1 MKRSLTLRRQHLP
14 FLLLALAYLAATAPL
29 LWTDAG
35 SAIRIAPQLDAVPA
49 DRSPLNAPPAPAA
62 AFAALEARAA
72 APLRVAYHP
81 VSGVAEFVAASSA
94 AGRLPYTPTDIERGN
109 PLAIARGFLDQNRAL
124 FGLRSAADEL
134 SLLRVE
140 PDLRLGFQ
148 HIRLAQSYR
157 GLPVFGRQLVVHL
170 DGDEQIVAVNGQFTP
185 AVELPTEP
193 AISPEQALDVAL
205 ANLRN
210 EQLQPFE
217 LARAAITPVPADTR
231 LMVYV
236 DGEGRAS
243 LVYEVVV
250 LTASPLSQ
258 WQFFV
263 DALRPAVVHAIDGV
277 MPIKRRQTYSANNST
292 RIPGR
297 LVIDEGERSRDQV
310 AQAAHDG
317 AGLVYDYYFN
327 TFQRDS
333 IDGRGLPLVSTVHYG
348 SDPQDAENAAWVG
361 EYAQMIYGDGGQIF
375 EPLPFG
381 LDVVGHEFTHG
392 VIDASAQLIYEG
404 QPGALNE
411 SYADVFG
418 AMIDRDDWDIGED
431 VIKSPPFPTAV
442 LRSLEDPNLGLYD
455 PRNPLQGVGQPA
467 SMDEYA
473 NLPNSRRA
481 DNGGVHINS
490 GIPNRAA
497 FLIASAIGRERFEQ
511 IAYRALTQYLTPDS
525 DFLDAANAT
534 LRAAQDLYGDELTAQ
549 VQAGYD
555 QVGITTNPTP
565 DTPPIPAEGDIP
577 NIPPTGPDQNEPLPA
592 GCRDVIVN
600 GGFESDEAWVQ
611 VATGDVALID
621 PELPRSGRRSAWLGG
636 QDQEALQYI
645 YQDVRIPGN
654 ATRVE
659 LRYARLLHE
668 EFADLLGIF
677 SAEANFTVAL
687 ANTNGDTLGTLAEYA
702 SSQGD
707 DTWQDEA
714 FDMSRQAGKTVRL
727 VFAAE
732 NPRGNISSL
741 FIDDVQL
748 IACTTGAGPAAPPT
762 SNADLVYVQGQILDA
777 NTGRGVEGAQVFVL
791 RPGVSASQ
799 AAADDNLSAEEVLT
813 FGTTDRSGVY
823 QTEQAVPRNQAY
835 SFIIVARGYRPILAD
850 GEVNI
855 PADAANPYR
864 VDAQL
869 RRR

>member
-1 MKRSLTLRRQHLP
+1 MKRSLTVRRQHLP
-14 FLLLALAYLAATAPL
+14 FLLLALAYLAASVPL
-29 LWTDAG
+29 LWSDAPALRVAPRL
-35 SAIRIAPQLDAVPA
+35 SAGPA
-49 DRSPLNAPPAPAA
+49 DGGPLTGPPAPAT
-62 AFAALEARAA
+62 AFAALQARAD

-81 VSGVAEFVAASSA
+81 ATGVAEFVAAQSA
-94 AGRLPYTPTDIERGN
+94 AGRLPYAPTDIERGN

-124 FGLRSAADEL
+124 FGLRSAAEEL
-134 SLLRVE
+134 TLLRDE
-140 PDLRLGFQ
+140 YDTQLGFS
-148 HIRLAQSYR
+148 HLRLAQRYR

-170 DGDEQIVAVNGQFTP
+170 DGEERIVAVNGQFAP
-185 AVELPTEP
+185 AIELPTEP
-193 AISPEQALDVAL
+193 AITPGRAMEVAL
-205 ANLRN
+205 ANLRD

-217 LARAAITPVPADTR
+217 LARAEIRPVPEDTR
-231 LMVYV
+231 LMVYI
-236 DGEGRAS
+236 DGRGRAS

-263 DALRPAVVHAIDGV
+263 DALRPQVVHAIDGV

-297 LVIDEGERSRDQV
+297 LVIDEGERSRDPV

-348 SDPQDAENAAWVG
+348 SDPQDAENAAWVS

-375 EPLPFG
+375 EPLPYG

-392 VIDASAQLIYEG
+392 VIDATSQLIYEG
-404 QPGALNE
+404 QSGALNE

-431 VIKSPPFPTAV
+431 VIKSPPFPVPV
-442 LRSLEDPNLGLYD
+442 LRSLEDPNLGGIYD

-467 SMDEYA
+467 TMDEYA

-497 FLIASAIGRERFEQ
+497 FLIGEALGRERFEQ

-525 DFLDAANAT
+525 DFLDAANASI
-534 LRAAQDLYGDELTAQ
+534 RAAQDLYGDEVAAQ
-549 VQAGYD
+549 VRAGYD
-555 QVGITTNPTP
+555 QVGITTNPNPT
-565 DTPPIPAEGDIP
+565 TPPVEAPGDIP

-592 GCRDVIVN
+592 GCRDIIVN

-654 ATRVE
+654 ATQVE

-677 SAEANFTVAL
+677 SADANFTVL
-687 ANTNGDTLGTLAEYA
+687 LSNENGDTLGVVAEYA

-707 DTWQDEA
+707 DTWTDEA
-714 FDMSRQAGKTVRL
+714 FDLSRQAGKTLRL

-732 NPRGNISSL
+732 NPRGNVSSL
-741 FIDDVQL
+741 FVDDVQL
-748 IACTTGAGPAAPPT
+748 IACTTGSGPAAPPT
-762 SNADLVYVQGQILDA
+762 SNADLVYVQGQIADA

-791 RPGVSASQ
+791 RPGVSASD
-799 AAADDNLSAEEVLT
+799 AAADDNLSAQEVLT
-813 FGTTDRSGVY
+813 YGTSDQSGVY
-823 QTEQAVPRNQAY
+823 QTQQPVPRNQQY

-850 GEVNI
+850 GEVSI
-855 PADAANPYR
+855 PPDAANPYR